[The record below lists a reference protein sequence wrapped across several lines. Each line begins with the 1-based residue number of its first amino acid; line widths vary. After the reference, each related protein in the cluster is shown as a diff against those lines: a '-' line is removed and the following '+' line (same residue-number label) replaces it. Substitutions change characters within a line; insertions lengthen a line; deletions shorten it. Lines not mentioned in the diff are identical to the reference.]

1 MYVPLEYLMTV
12 KSERAIYKSD
22 ISQSVIYTRS
32 LTAMDSHAIYGYENW
47 KHANL
52 VSFHN
57 WKLGV
62 SLKNDLLYHEF
73 STIYFTTW
81 PD

>member
-1 MYVPLEYLMTV
+1 
-12 KSERAIYKSD
+12 
-22 ISQSVIYTRS
+22 
-32 LTAMDSHAIYGYENW
+32 MDSHAIYGYENW

-73 STIYFTTW
+73 STIYFITW
-81 PD
+81 PDLQNLCELMEELINISEYLLHISEENYCINE